1 MRKLQHVHDGPDFTA
16 FFLFLQLDLCLHIP
30 MVIRVLFLSVI
41 PNLPDGKGS
50 AVQGIGNDKFILF
63 TLAVIADFIINHHRF
78 SVLLCREGSGL
89 TAFHQ
94 SGFVFPVSFKDTVIS
109 RFHNR
114 LKCSAPVILFCQ
126 LQLLHNI
133 PVCAA
138 LIFFGQS
145 DLDDRVLMAVQ
156 LILPDLSDGIGL
168 PVQLVGNDIV
178 LVILQ
183 IVTDY
188 ISLSYSLLTLFHFED
203 ACISTFIIQQ
213 VIFVIL
219 FSDSVFVTVPDGNRR
234 KGSSPVS
241 AFRKLKLF
249 QGLPYAPF
257 FSEKHSPDHG
267 IPVIIH
273 VIFPYLLN
281 RKYLLLIE
289 FTRGILD
296 NGTALIFSAEVC
308 NIRRC
313 IGTRHRLAIFI
324 HG

>member
-1 MRKLQHVHDGPDFTA
+1 
-16 FFLFLQLDLCLHIP
+16 
-30 MVIRVLFLSVI
+30 
-41 PNLPDGKGS
+41 
-50 AVQGIGNDKFILF
+50 
-63 TLAVIADFIINHHRF
+63 
-78 SVLLCREGSGL
+78 
-89 TAFHQ
+89 
-94 SGFVFPVSFKDTVIS
+94 
-109 RFHNR
+109 
-114 LKCSAPVILFCQ
+114 
-126 LQLLHNI
+126 
-133 PVCAA
+133 
-138 LIFFGQS
+138 
-145 DLDDRVLMAVQ
+145 MAVQ

-219 FSDSVFVTVPDGNRR
+219 FSDSVFVTVPDDNRR

-308 NIRRC
+308 SIRRC
-313 IGTRHRLAIFI
+313 IGTRH
-324 HG
+324 